1 MGDISNEKVNV
12 ETVDNSHQ
20 PSAHNGEYNHHEG
33 EVVAGGAN
41 EYING
46 VPYWRTK
53 LFLGSLNAIGFGALA
68 CYAGFAMPANTL
80 ALINEDIGTFAM
92 LTESWTQTA

>member
-1 MGDISNEKVNV
+1 MGEVSHEKVNID
-12 ETVDNSHQ
+12 TVDEGDRA
-20 PSAHNGEYNHHEG
+20 SAHHADYAHH
-33 EVVAGGAN
+33 EVVAGGAS

-80 ALINEDIGTFAM
+80 ALINEDIGMFA
-92 LTESWTQTA
+92 TII